1 MKQYDDYQVVAQ
13 KWVDEIPE
21 HWDFYRIKRIFAQRV
36 EKNDPVITENILSL
50 TAKQGVVPIA
60 EKEGAGGNKPKGDMT
75 QYNVARPD
83 DLLVNCMNIVS
94 GSAGVS
100 RYFGAISPVYYALY
114 PRLDCNVWYYHYLF
128 RLMPFQRSLLGLGKG
143 ILMHESDSGKLNT
156 VRMRISMDY
165 LGNVPLPV
173 PPRTEQD
180 QIVRYLDWQV
190 SKVNRLIA
198 AKKKQ
203 IELLKEQKQ
212 VRIDDTCFSSA
223 LRDSTYSTEWG
234 RSIPVGWD
242 TVKLNGA
249 FSFGKGLQITKANLT
264 SDGIPVISY
273 GQVHAK
279 TNTGTSISDELIRFV
294 AEEYLSSSPSALVN
308 VGDYIFAD
316 TSEDFAGVGNC
327 VYVDKEGPL
336 FAGYHTIIIR
346 PTDCRTSRYTAYLFK
361 TTTWRYQLQKRVN
374 GVKVF
379 SVTQKILKDAYIL
392 IPPKEEQE
400 RIVRELDNYCNA
412 IDLAITSVT
421 RQIETLVLFRTRLIF
436 DVVTGQIDVRDVE
449 IPDFEYISETD
460 DNGEDVDEEES
471 DDMAEEEV

>member
-1 MKQYDDYQVVAQ
+1 MKQYDDYQAVAQ

-173 PPRTEQD
+173 PPRAEQD

-190 SKVNRLIA
+190 SIINRLIA
-198 AKKKQ
+198 AKRKQ
-203 IELLKEQKQ
+203 IELLKDNLKSAIATLTVEGIERHEMCDSQIYWLDHYPAKWRVTKLKYILTKHRRAVQ
-212 VRIDDTCFSSA
+212 PNAELLICSNSGEVVVRGDTKLGLVASSDDIYQGVRAGDLLIHGMDTWHGAIAISDYDGMC
-223 LRDSTYSTEWG
+223 T
-234 RSIPVGWD
+234 PVVHVCSCREEKRFVSYYLKMMAY
-242 TVKLNGA
+242 TKVFKAISNGVR
-249 FSFGKGLQITKANLT
+249 QNT
-264 SDGIPVISY
+264 SDFRSWD
-273 GQVHAK
+273 K
-279 TNTGTSISDELIRFV
+279 
-294 AEEYLSSSPSALVN
+294 
-308 VGDYIFAD
+308 VGDLLICLPTIDEQIKIAD
-316 TSEDFAGVGNC
+316 KLDALTVETKRGIA
-327 VYVDKEGPL
+327 L
-336 FAGYHTIIIR
+336 F
-346 PTDCRTSRYTAYLFK
+346 S
-361 TTTWRYQLQKRVN
+361 N
-374 GVKVF
+374 
-379 SVTQKILKDAYIL
+379 
-392 IPPKEEQE
+392 
-400 RIVRELDNYCNA
+400 
-412 IDLAITSVT
+412 
-421 RQIETLVLFRTRLIF
+421 QIEQLTELRTRLIS
-436 DVVTGQIDVRDVE
+436 DVVTGQIDVRAVE
-449 IPDFEYISETD
+449 IPDFEYTPEAD
-460 DNGEDVDEEES
+460 DSSVEADEEES